1 MLDERTLFFVLA
13 LIPGL
18 LALVCGSLRTG
29 LGEDARGLGHQ
40 ALSLALLAIASAVVS
55 IFGQV
60 WSVAFGLAC
69 WFASMAIMTMAVRHF
84 ASAGSRS
91 WLWLAA
97 AAPVFLVAITLQGSP
112 RADVWRILLVSALF
126 IACAA
131 GGIRAL
137 ARLPAPARPRG
148 TPLIALGFALGIL
161 VSLFRAIAM
170 PILDVQSAFLMDGTS
185 IASIFLLGML
195 ICLTLV
201 SLGLIMGAADRVRVR
216 LGRLASTDAL
226 TGVLNRRG
234 FQERAPDLLA
244 LPAGESEAHALALLD
259 LDDFK
264 RLNDRLGHATG
275 DEALVQL
282 ARLIGGQARANDVVA
297 RLGGEEFVVLL
308 PATGA
313 GGAKAWAE
321 QLRAV
326 IEAELRAADGIA
338 VTASIG
344 VAAVPAGTPLE
355 SLYRLADAALYHA
368 KDSGKNR
375 VVLA

>member
-1 MLDERTLFFVLA
+1 MVRRFRSCVLVR
-13 LIPGL
+13 IDGDHDDG
-18 LALVCGSLRTG
+18 CSSL
-29 LGEDARGLGHQ
+29 
-40 ALSLALLAIASAVVS
+40 
-55 IFGQV
+55 
-60 WSVAFGLAC
+60 
-69 WFASMAIMTMAVRHF
+69 
-84 ASAGSRS
+84 
-91 WLWLAA
+91 
-97 AAPVFLVAITLQGSP
+97 
-112 RADVWRILLVSALF
+112 
-126 IACAA
+126 
-131 GGIRAL
+131 
-137 ARLPAPARPRG
+137 
-148 TPLIALGFALGIL
+148 
-161 VSLFRAIAM
+161 
-170 PILDVQSAFLMDGTS
+170 
-185 IASIFLLGML
+185 
-195 ICLTLV
+195 
-201 SLGLIMGAADRVRVR
+201 R
-216 LGRLASTDAL
+216 LGRLAILALAGGCSSGVPRRHHPAGQPTGGRLAHPAGERSLHRLCGRRHPRAGQAPGAGAASWDPAHRARLCAWNPGLALPGDRHAHPRRAVRLPHGRDEHRLDLPARHAHLPDAGFAGPDHGCRGSRQGAARPPGEHRCL
-226 TGVLNRRG
+226 DRRADRRG